1 MLKLFAIARNWI
13 HDKRGNQ
20 VRSHDGWGEGVFTK
34 SAFVLGFISCHCQ
47 KLSRNG
53 SLLFAKEIIV
63 AGNNFSSVT
72 AKVDS
77 QTFCD
82 INLFCLLQR
91 TNRW

>member
-1 MLKLFAIARNWI
+1 MTN
-13 HDKRGNQ
+13 
-20 VRSHDGWGEGVFTK
+20 GETKSEAMSSGGVKGVFTK

-63 AGNNFSSVT
+63 GGNNFARGT
-72 AKVDS
+72 GKVDS

-82 INLFCLLQR
+82 TNLFCLLQL
-91 TNRW
+91 TNC